1 MDASAAASPHAAAF
15 AEPAPSAQTSLLPA
29 PGLPPTATGE
39 QHVPPKS
46 ASDRGEL
53 PWQIAAVG
61 SRPGSAGAAAW
72 QQPPPQRA
80 DSGGS
85 GAAPSISLSPNKQ
98 APGAA
103 RCASRRSTF
112 SLPQPEEE
120 PRSVTGSI
128 DFAALA
134 AALQKE
140 QQERTTHQ
148 GSHSGSP
155 ALRSPAAAARKAGPG
170 RPLLAASSKPQLR
183 AGSSSAGRSP
193 RQQGGTYAGL
203 HRSAS
208 ERRGQPE
215 GVPVPQHLQQWS
227 ESQALQK
234 LLQKLE
240 QVCEKTTTCTPVW
253 LCAVPALPCGTPIA
267 MAHSP
272 ANYCCKQAC

>member
-15 AEPAPSAQTSLLPA
+15 TEPAPSAQPSLLPA

-39 QHVPPKS
+39 QRVPPKS
-46 ASDRGEL
+46 VSDRGEL

-72 QQPPPQRA
+72 QQLPQQRA
-80 DSGGS
+80 DCGGN

-98 APGAA
+98 VTGAA
-103 RCASRRSTF
+103 CRASRRSTF
-112 SLPQPEEE
+112 ALPQPEEE

-148 GSHSGSP
+148 GLSSGSP
-155 ALRSPAAAARKAGPG
+155 APRSPAAAARKAGPG
-170 RPLLAASSKPQLR
+170 RPLLAASSAPQLR
-183 AGSSSAGRSP
+183 AGSSTAGRSP
-193 RQQGGTYAGL
+193 PQQGGTYAGL

-215 GVPVPQHLQQWS
+215 GVSVPQHLQQWS

-240 QVCEKTTTCTPVW
+240 QVCEKKTTRFPVW
-253 LCAVPALPCGTPIA
+253 SCSVPAWSCSTPIA
-267 MAHSP
+267 MARYP
-272 ANYCCKQAC
+272 ANNCCKQAC